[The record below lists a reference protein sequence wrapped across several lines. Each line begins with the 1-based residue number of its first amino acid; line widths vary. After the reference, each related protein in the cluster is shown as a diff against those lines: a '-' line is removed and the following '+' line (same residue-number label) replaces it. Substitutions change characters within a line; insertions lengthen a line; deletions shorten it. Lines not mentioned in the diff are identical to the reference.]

1 MAENRK
7 KTRTEKFLI
16 RSFVSL
22 ILFSVCAFGVL
33 GFYMNFRSREAFH
46 QIGEVYMSGVN
57 KQMSQRFE
65 SIIQLR
71 FDQVQGLVS
80 VVSYEG
86 LDEEELHEEL
96 AYRAKVRGFDYV
108 ALCSNTGEFE
118 TIIGDA
124 VQPVKPGPFVE
135 AVLSGEQRVAIGV
148 DAEGRS
154 VVLFGVKAEYP
165 MHDGGMSSGLITAV
179 PLSYISDLLA
189 LNDENQPMNY
199 CIVRDDS
206 SVVIAGAAVPVESG
220 DESLMDSLS
229 ALHESASTG
238 YSAEDFSSA
247 LKEGRSYDATV
258 IFGGEEQELFSTPLP
273 HSEWN
278 LIAFMP
284 YNQLNSIMEQLDS
297 HRTNFTILACVSVL
311 LVMLWIFVQY
321 YRMSNNRLK
330 ELEVARQEAFE
341 ASKAKSEF
349 LANMSHD
356 IRTPMNAI
364 VGMTAIARAHIDDI
378 EQVKGC
384 LKKIALSSK
393 QLLGLINDIL
403 DMSKIESGKLTLSYE
418 RISLRDL
425 FDGIVSVMQPQINSK
440 KQSFDVHIENVET
453 ENVWCDGV
461 RLTQVLL
468 NLLSNA
474 TKYTPEGGS
483 IRVSLSEEPSPKGDG
498 YIRSHIVVK
507 DNGIGMTP
515 EFLERIY
522 ESYSRADCERV
533 HKIEGAGL
541 GMAITKYIVD
551 AMEGSIEIESALGV
565 GSEFRLTFDFEKA
578 NESEASMVLP
588 SWNMLVVDDDE
599 FVCKTTSDAL
609 RSIGVNADWTLDGEE
624 AIRLAVA
631 RHQRGDG
638 YEVILLDWKLPG
650 IDGIQ
655 VARRLR
661 EALGTGF
668 PILLISAYDWSEFEN
683 EAREAGISGFISKP
697 LFKST
702 LYHALSQY
710 CDEESEGEASEEQEF
725 NLAGRRLLLAEDN
738 EINCE
743 VAAEL
748 LSDLGME
755 LEWAEDGQICLDMF
769 KKSEEGYYDAILM
782 DLRMPHMNGYEA
794 TQAIRGLARPDA
806 QTIPII
812 AMSAD
817 AFAEDRQR
825 CLDCGMNAHV
835 AKPIDVEEVAK
846 LLERFTS

>member
-1 MAENRK
+1 MDENRE
-7 KTRTEKFLI
+7 KTRTQKFLI

-22 ILFSVCAFGVL
+22 LLFSICAFGVL
-33 GFYMNFRSREAFH
+33 GFYMNFRSSEAFH

-57 KQMSQRFE
+57 KQMAQHFE
-65 SIIQLR
+65 NIIQLR

-80 VVSYEG
+80 VVSS
-86 LDEEELHEEL
+86 DEFDNETLYEEL
-96 AYRAKVRGFDYV
+96 AYRAEVRDFDYL

-118 TIIGDA
+118 TIMGDA
-124 VQPVKPGPFVE
+124 VQPVNPGPFID
-135 AVLSGEQRVAIGV
+135 AVLSSQQRVAIGV
-148 DAEGRS
+148 DAKGRS
-154 VVLFGVKAEYP
+154 VVLFGVNAEYP
-165 MHDGGMSSGLITAV
+165 MRSGEMSSALIAAV
-179 PLSYISDLLA
+179 PLNYISDFLA
-189 LNDENQPMNY
+189 LNDENQLMNY
-199 CIVRDDS
+199 CIVRDDG
-206 SVVIAGAAVPVESG
+206 SVVIAGTVIPVESG
-220 DESLMDSLS
+220 DESLLTSLAPS
-229 ALHESASTG
+229 HGSGSTDF
-238 YSAEDFSSA
+238 SAEDFLQS
-247 LKEGRSYDATV
+247 LEEGRSYDSTV
-258 IFGGEEQELFSTPLP
+258 VFDGQEQEIFSTPLS

-278 LIAFMP
+278 LISFMP
-284 YNQLNSIMEQLDS
+284 YNQLNSIMAQLNT

-311 LVMLWIFVQY
+311 LVMLWIFIQY

-330 ELEVARQEAFE
+330 ELEAARQEAFE

-403 DMSKIESGKLTLSYE
+403 DMSKIESGKLTLSYD

-461 RLTQVLL
+461 RLNQVLL

-474 TKYTPEGGS
+474 TKYTSEGGS
-483 IRVSLSEEPSPKGDG
+483 IRVSLSEEPSPKGEG
-498 YIRSHIVVK
+498 YIRSHIIVK

-522 ESYSRADCERV
+522 ESYSRADGERV
-533 HKIEGAGL
+533 RKIEGAGL

-578 NESEASMVLP
+578 EESEASMVLP

-631 RHQRGDG
+631 HHQRGDG

-661 EALGTGF
+661 EELGTGF
-668 PILLISAYDWSEFEN
+668 PILLISAYDWSEFET
-683 EAREAGISGFISKP
+683 EAREAGISGFIPKP

-710 CDEESEGEASEEQEF
+710 CDAESEGEAAEEQEF

-738 EINCE
+738 ELNWEI
-743 VAAEL
+743 AAEL

-817 AFAEDRQR
+817 AFVEDRQR